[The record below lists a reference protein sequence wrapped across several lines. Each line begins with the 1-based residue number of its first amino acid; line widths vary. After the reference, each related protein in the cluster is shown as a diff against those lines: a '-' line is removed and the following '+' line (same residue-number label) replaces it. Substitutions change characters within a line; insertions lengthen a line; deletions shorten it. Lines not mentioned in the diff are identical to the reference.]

1 MSFKSLNILFEKKT
15 SSGGFCSRAG
25 LYFNNSI
32 LGNASFL
39 TPVPSLRFIFIIKVA
54 ELLGSTG
61 TTGLEG
67 LNF

>member
-1 MSFKSLNILFEKKT
+1 MSFKSLNILFRKKT
-15 SSGGFCSRAG
+15 LGGVLFACGAVLQG
-25 LYFNNSI
+25 SI

-67 LNF
+67 